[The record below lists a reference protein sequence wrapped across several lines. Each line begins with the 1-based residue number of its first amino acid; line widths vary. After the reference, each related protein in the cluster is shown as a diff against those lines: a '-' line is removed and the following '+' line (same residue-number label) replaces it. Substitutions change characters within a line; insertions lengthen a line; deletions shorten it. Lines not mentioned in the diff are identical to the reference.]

1 MIVKFYKQQLQTQ
14 CNLIDGKCGVY
25 VVLVVSWEG
34 GKTVFDIYVAQVKH
48 IKLKYGKKIDIFFFS
63 FSFGYSIHLEFV
75 LA

>member
-1 MIVKFYKQQLQTQ
+1 MIVKFYRQQLQTQ
-14 CNLIDGKCGVY
+14 CNLTDGKCGVY

-34 GKTVFDIYVAQVKH
+34 GRTDIYVAQVKH
-48 IKLKYGKKIDIFFFS
+48 IKLKYGKKINIFFS